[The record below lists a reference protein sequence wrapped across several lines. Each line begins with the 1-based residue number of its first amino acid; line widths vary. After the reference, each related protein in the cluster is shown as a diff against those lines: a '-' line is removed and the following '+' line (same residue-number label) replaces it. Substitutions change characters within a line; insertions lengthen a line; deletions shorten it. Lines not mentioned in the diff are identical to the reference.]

1 MSPSSA
7 VSSTASWRVSPPG
20 CSPEPRGGG
29 SSLTVGRRGASSLE
43 VDTSSADSVKAAAVW
58 RRGKSNFSC
67 SLSISAARRRMCASK
82 SLVAPPFSLGGQSMC
97 ERLPPGEVHAYRI
110 FSMAPSVPCCA
121 TVGSSHAHPCGNS
134 PRDSIR
140 DLIVSVSTRPGI
152 VNCRSSLRAVLTL
165 DSTAFQP
172 ALRLC
177 PNAER
182 MMVFERPMLELIT
195 SAAAVKRSRCDH
207 ALVPKL
213 FPFGCVSCIKA
224 AHTLST
230 WTLLAVALC
239 GAVT

>member
-1 MSPSSA
+1 
-7 VSSTASWRVSPPG
+7 
-20 CSPEPRGGG
+20 
-29 SSLTVGRRGASSLE
+29 
-43 VDTSSADSVKAAAVW
+43 
-58 RRGKSNFSC
+58 
-67 SLSISAARRRMCASK
+67 
-82 SLVAPPFSLGGQSMC
+82 MC

-110 FSMAPSVPCCA
+110 SVMTPSVPCCA

-140 DLIVSVSTRPGI
+140 ELIASVSTRPGM

-172 ALRLC
+172 AVRLC

-182 MMVFERPMLELIT
+182 MVVFERPVGLEFERPVGLELIT
-195 SAAAVKRSRCDH
+195 SAAAVKRSRCAH

-213 FPFGCVSCIKA
+213 FPPGCVSCIKA

-230 WTLLAVALC
+230 WTLLALAL
-239 GAVT
+239 GDAVTPASDPASIVGPLRPWTGEPRVPALVMFARSVKASSSSAFDKPEQPAASRCHRCSAMVTSETNFSEG